1 MAKNPPTVR
10 MRRLGAQLRK
20 IREDRGLTLDEAAN
34 LLKLSKSA
42 LNRMENAQVVVRRHE
57 TEYLLIKYEVTDQH
71 LRDSLLG
78 LASAGRSKEWVKR
91 YGALSPGSR
100 VEDLVLL
107 EQDSSAMRICQPF
120 GIPGILQTPSYA
132 RAVKGSIRLDPA
144 RDVDQAVAFRMAR
157 KEVLSRPVPIRLDVV
172 IGEAAV
178 RQQMGGVGVLRDQ
191 LHYLLEASRPANVT
205 VRVLPFQAPRHP
217 GFDGPFTMLEVEA
230 GAFTVVVIDGLARSV
245 YLEDDADVERYKV
258 AFAELCEVAL
268 SEAESRTLIQQVLDD
283 LEVVPEE
290 GAG

>member
-20 IREDRGLTLDEAAN
+20 IREDRGLTLDEAAD

-42 LNRMENAQVVVRRHE
+42 LNRMENAQVVVRAHE
-57 TEYLLIKYEVTDQH
+57 TEYLLLKYEVTDKER
-71 LRDSLLG
+71 RDSLLG

-91 YGALSPGSR
+91 YGSLAPGSR

-132 RAVKGSIRLDPA
+132 RAVKGSIMLDPA

-157 KEVLSRPVPIRLDVV
+157 KEVLSRRVPIRLDVV

-191 LHYLLEASRPANVT
+191 LRYLLEASRPANVT

-230 GAFTVVVIDGLARSV
+230 GTFTVVVIDGLARSV
-245 YLEDDADVERYKV
+245 YLEADADVERYRV
-258 AFAELCEVAL
+258 AFTELRKVAL
-268 SEAESRTLIQQVLDD
+268 SEEQSRALIQRVLDD